1 MNSISEHSTSDLELF
16 KLLYAGFY
24 CIWCFLNNVM
34 QVKFFMWLDSICCS
48 FNNKQKLHVLPGS
61 VTYP

>member
-1 MNSISEHSTSDLELF
+1 MNSILEHSTSDLELF

-48 FNNKQKLHVLPGS
+48 FNNKQKLLPGS